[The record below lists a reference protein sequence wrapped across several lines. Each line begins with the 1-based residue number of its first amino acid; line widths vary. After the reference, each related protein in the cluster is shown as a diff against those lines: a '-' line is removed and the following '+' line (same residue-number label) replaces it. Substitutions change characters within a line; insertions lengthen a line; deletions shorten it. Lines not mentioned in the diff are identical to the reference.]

1 MLLSTHL
8 PPPMPTSTTEL
19 SVESSTPSSPAM
31 TAALERL
38 DTIIRN
44 ALGRSVH
51 GDPSGAAPRP
61 ASSSWWGNFT
71 SDDVIALLTMI
82 LFFFLAWIVLLIIKL
97 VLGMA
102 LLRYARWRYA
112 AMVMKE
118 QQQTAAASSHRDD
131 VSTNPTTATP
141 NDNKNNNSNN
151 NTNGGSGVFNN
162 FSQPGKRV
170 GPFGAT
176 EVGDDRRRWLYED
189 DPEGLRRMR
198 ERERKTEEKFKDARA
213 DDGLARVHRYEMGV
227 SKRIW

>member
-8 PPPMPTSTTEL
+8 PPPIPTSTMEL

-31 TAALERL
+31 IAALERL

-112 AMVMKE
+112 AMVMRE
-118 QQQTAAASSHRDD
+118 QQHTASAASSARDD
-131 VSTNPTTATP
+131 APTNPTAATT
-141 NDNKNNNSNN
+141 NNNNNHNN
-151 NTNGGSGVFNN
+151 NNNGGGVFNN

-189 DPEGLRRMR
+189 DPDGLRRMR